1 MRNLSLPLSL
11 NSRAP
16 RLHHTREPPQHLAA
30 AAAAEDD
37 DDDVAFA
44 SSRSPPA
51 PLVRPQVA
59 TAAAKST
66 SELDPSPA
74 PATAPSLP
82 LPLLLLLPEG
92 PAGCLPSL
100 VLLTRRRVRIRCTAG
115 LHRKPEGE
123 SRLSFEVP
131 IFLINH

>member
-1 MRNLSLPLSL
+1 MRNLSLPLS
-11 NSRAP
+11 RAP
-16 RLHHTREPPQHLAA
+16 RPHHTREPPQHL

-51 PLVRPQVA
+51 PLVRPQFG

-66 SELDPSPA
+66 SELGPSPA
-74 PATAPSLP
+74 PATRPSLP
-82 LPLLLLLPEG
+82 LPLLLLPEG

-100 VLLTRRRVRIRCTAG
+100 VLRTRRRARIRCTAG

-123 SRLSFEVP
+123 SLLLFRGTDLP
-131 IFLINH
+131 N